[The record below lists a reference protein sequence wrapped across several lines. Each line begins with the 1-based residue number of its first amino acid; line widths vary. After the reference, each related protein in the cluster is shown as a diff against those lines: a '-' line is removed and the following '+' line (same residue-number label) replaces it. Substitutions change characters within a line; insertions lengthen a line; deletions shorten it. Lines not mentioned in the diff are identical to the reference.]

1 MTAVKAPESARPLPS
16 EPRYEIA
23 FEVGPPSRQSSTI
36 QSSTIQSST
45 VRSTT
50 LKPGVPGLFASL
62 KALGERSGAAVGGA
76 YAQAARSVLR
86 RIERLED
93 SNAERRLRQRTA
105 APASAARA
113 AAPAPR
119 TEPTV
124 PSK

>member
-1 MTAVKAPESARPLPS
+1 MTAVKAPESARPLAS

-23 FEVGPPSRQSSTI
+23 FEVSPAPRQSSTV
-36 QSSTIQSST
+36 Q
-45 VRSTT
+45 STT
-50 LKPGVPGLFASL
+50 LKSGAPGLFASL

-76 YAQAARSVLR
+76 YALAARSVLR

-93 SNAERRLRQRTA
+93 SNAERRLRQRSA
-105 APASAARA
+105 APANAARA